1 MPVLDD
7 DRHERFAQG
16 LAKGLSQADAYIDAG
31 FKSKNRQSAAVAAN
45 SLLKKKPDVKDRVSE
60 LEQMAREH
68 MLNAEFKG
76 SIEELAKLFLDD
88 RLFARQQGQAG
99 AAVSASAQ
107 LMKLFER
114 GAENIK
120 GDLKVTSIT
129 RTIVEPRD

>member
-1 MPVLDD
+1 MPVLSD

-45 SLLKKKPDVKDRVSE
+45 SLLKKKADLKDRVHE
-60 LEQMAREH
+60 LEQLAREH

-107 LMKLFER
+107 LMKLFEK
-114 GAENIK
+114 GAENTNNKTTINLIERK
-120 GDLKVTSIT
+120 
-129 RTIVEPRD
+129 IVEAGD

>member
-1 MPVLDD
+1 MPLLSD

-16 LAKGLSQADAYIDAG
+16 VVRGLPRGQAYLDAG
-31 FKSKNRQSAAVAAN
+31 FHAKNLESAAVQA
-45 SLLKKKPDVKDRVSE
+45 SKMVKKHPEVTDRISE
-60 LEQMAREH
+60 LQDEARTIL
-68 MLNAEFKG
+68 LNAEFKG

-114 GAENIK
+114 GAENVK
-120 GDLKVTSIT
+120 GQHTVTEIR
-129 RTIVEPRD
+129 RTIVDPDN